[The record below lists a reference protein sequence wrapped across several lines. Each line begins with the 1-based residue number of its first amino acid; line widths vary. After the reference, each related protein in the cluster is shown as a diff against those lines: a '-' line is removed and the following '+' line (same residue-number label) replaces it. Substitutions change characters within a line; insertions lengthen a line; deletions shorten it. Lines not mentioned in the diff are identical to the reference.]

1 MRDMTVTPLPVRL
14 LTAITMRLT
23 CIAVA
28 LVGLSFDQTC
38 FGQGAHGQGQ
48 PGFGPAGGPRGP
60 MGPGMAPGMMGP
72 GMGPGGM
79 GNQPGRPIP
88 GAANPNAIKGPATEL
103 KIDPVTLPKG
113 FSPPATKAEIMDLD
127 QPLAM
132 QDEIDKLKK
141 DLAKYQTILR
151 TAKSTDADKVLIR
164 NGIRYRLALMCLKKN
179 RLDLS
184 KLHED
189 LTRDL
194 NSAASAPETANA
206 TAIRSFRQI
215 VLQEIVSQAA
225 PLLTTQP
232 FPVRLHIVL
241 LLSELNITEET
252 PKYGLKQEAF
262 APVCDLL
269 VQVISSPDQ
278 PEGVKI
284 AATNGLARNLRL
296 GNANV
301 TVRTKV
307 AQALVAE
314 LGNEKAHPWYQM
326 RLAGALAAMDVD
338 LVQGKPIVV
347 DVLKA
352 VLADDK
358 REWTVRAEA
367 AKSLGRVPL
376 PAACNP
382 PSVPKAIA
390 AFALKLAKAAQQSP
404 QTKGEEPKW
413 KSEFFRVYL
422 AFQQLD
428 ANDLM
433 ADKKSKAGLLNNP
446 QAAAK
451 PSYDLIVP
459 LVAAILQAQRL
470 TVQHVQALE
479 AFVKPTEAPPTEK
492 PTAGSPAEKNGAAA
506 PMSLGIVPKKS

>member
-1 MRDMTVTPLPVRL
+1 
-14 LTAITMRLT
+14 
-23 CIAVA
+23 
-28 LVGLSFDQTC
+28 
-38 FGQGAHGQGQ
+38 
-48 PGFGPAGGPRGP
+48 
-60 MGPGMAPGMMGP
+60 
-72 GMGPGGM
+72 
-79 GNQPGRPIP
+79 
-88 GAANPNAIKGPATEL
+88 
-103 KIDPVTLPKG
+103 
-113 FSPPATKAEIMDLD
+113 
-127 QPLAM
+127 
-132 QDEIDKLKK
+132 
-141 DLAKYQTILR
+141 
-151 TAKSTDADKVLIR
+151 
-164 NGIRYRLALMCLKKN
+164 
-179 RLDLS
+179 
-184 KLHED
+184 
-189 LTRDL
+189 
-194 NSAASAPETANA
+194 
-206 TAIRSFRQI
+206 
-215 VLQEIVSQAA
+215 
-225 PLLTTQP
+225 
-232 FPVRLHIVL
+232 
-241 LLSELNITEET
+241 
-252 PKYGLKQEAF
+252 
-262 APVCDLL
+262 
-269 VQVISSPDQ
+269 
-278 PEGVKI
+278 
-284 AATNGLARNLRL
+284 
-296 GNANV
+296 
-301 TVRTKV
+301 
-307 AQALVAE
+307 
-314 LGNEKAHPWYQM
+314 
-326 RLAGALAAMDVD
+326 MDVD

>member
-1 MRDMTVTPLPVRL
+1 MTVTSLPVRL
-14 LTAITMRLT
+14 LTAITMRLI

-28 LVGLSFDQTC
+28 LAWLSYDQAC
-38 FGQGAHGQGQ
+38 LGQGAHAQGQ
-48 PGFGPAGGPRGP
+48 PGSGPAGAPRGP
-60 MGPGMAPGMMGP
+60 GMGPVMGPGML
-72 GMGPGGM
+72 PGGM
-79 GNQPGRPIP
+79 GNQPTRPIP
-88 GAANPNAIKGPATEL
+88 GQANPNAIKGPATEL
-103 KIDPVTLPKG
+103 KIDSVTLPKG
-113 FSPPATKAEIMDLD
+113 FAPPATKSEIMDLD

-151 TAKSTDADKVLIR
+151 TAKSTDADKALIR

-179 RLDLS
+179 RLELS

-206 TAIRSFRQI
+206 TAIRSFRQL
-215 VLQEIVSQAA
+215 VMQEIVSQAG
-225 PLLTTQP
+225 PLLFTQP
-232 FPVRLHIVL
+232 FHVRLHLVL
-241 LLSELNITEET
+241 LLSELNITEEA
-252 PKYGLKQEAF
+252 PKFALKQEAY

-269 VQVISSPDQ
+269 VQVISSPEQ

-314 LGNEKAHPWYQM
+314 LSNKKAHSWYQM
-326 RLAGALAAMDVD
+326 RLAAALSAMDVD
-338 LVQGKPIVV
+338 LVQGKPLVV
-347 DVLKA
+347 DILKA
-352 VLADDK
+352 VLADDE
-358 REWTVRAEA
+358 REFIVRAEA

-382 PSVPKAIA
+382 PSIPKAVA
-390 AFALKLAKAAQQSP
+390 AFTLKLAKAAQQSP
-404 QTKGEEPKW
+404 QTKGEEAKW
-413 KSEFFRVYL
+413 KGEFFRVYL
-422 AFQQLD
+422 AFQQFD
-428 ANDLM
+428 NNDLM

-470 TVQHVQALE
+470 TVQQVQALE
-479 AFVKPTEAPPTEK
+479 AFVKPTEQAPPEK
-492 PTAGSPAEKNGAAA
+492 PTAGSPAENGGATS
-506 PMSLGIVPKKS
+506 PMSLGVLPKKS